1 MELKEKLTD
10 FSLIFDDDIKD
21 IALREYKD
29 FWEVRHDIWFKTLKP
44 HGFSEEEIKNLE
56 IYLDSTDPVYGSLID
71 DLNSEVSDETI
82 NKFMK
87 LDLSTIE
94 KTEE

>member
-1 MELKEKLTD
+1 MGLKEKLMD
-10 FSLIFDDDIKD
+10 FNLIFDDDIED
-21 IALREYKD
+21 IALREYRD

-44 HGFSEEEIKNLE
+44 HGFSEEEVKSLE
-56 IYLDSTDPVYGSLID
+56 IYLDSTDLVYGSLMD
-71 DLNSEVSDETI
+71 DLDSEVSDETM